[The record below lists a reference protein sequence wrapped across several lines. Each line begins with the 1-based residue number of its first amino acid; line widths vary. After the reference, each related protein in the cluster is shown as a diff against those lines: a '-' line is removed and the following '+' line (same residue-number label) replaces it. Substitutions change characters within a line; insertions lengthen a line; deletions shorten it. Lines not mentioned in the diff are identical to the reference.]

1 LTFRLFEPD
10 EGMKMTVR
18 VTVFARGRKASP
30 RNWLYGAVCGN
41 AAGF

>member
-18 VTVFARGRKASP
+18 VTVFARGRKASQGD
-30 RNWLYGAVCGN
+30 WLYGAVRGTT
-41 AAGF
+41 AGF